1 MHTIDLA
8 YVGRGM
14 HEELVA
20 HIADQEGF
28 YEAENVH
35 VALRDG
41 CAWDEER
48 LRRGATIGLGRA
60 LLSRLT
66 GGVPWVALTVN
77 THRPLF
83 WFLARPGLTE
93 LADLAGKK
101 LAVHAPH
108 TAPGCFARI
117 VLRQAGLDPDRD
129 VDCVVRSPGDYG
141 MDLRQLADG
150 TIDAA
155 YVGSTMA
162 PEAMAGLRV
171 LAWVGDHFRI
181 PTVGVAVDPTHI
193 RPDDPA
199 VQAVVRAHQRALQVI
214 HNDPGT
220 TTKHM
225 RTFLGRHTAEEIQ
238 SHYKTFIAP
247 HYTTDGRADLA
258 TGAKAITAVA
268 AELGVP
274 DAVGA
279 ADFYR
284 FAVVKDDA
292 LIAPADAPL
301 AATHYRDWLR
311 SR

>member
-8 YVGRGM
+8 YVGRGL

-20 HIADQEGF
+20 YIADQQGF
-28 YEAENVH
+28 YDDEGVH

-41 CAWDEER
+41 CAWDEQR

-83 WFLARPGLTE
+83 WFLARPGVNS
-93 LADLAGKK
+93 LAGLAGRR

-117 VLRQAGLDPDRD
+117 VLRGAGLDPDRD
-129 VDCVVRSPGDYG
+129 IECVVRQPGDYG
-141 MDLRQLADG
+141 LDLRHLHDG

-155 YVGSTMA
+155 FVGSTMA
-162 PEAMAGLRV
+162 PEAVAAEHGWQV
-171 LAWVGDHFRI
+171 LAWVGDHFRV
-181 PTVGVAVDPTHI
+181 PTVGVAVDPAHV

-199 VQAVVRAHQRALQVI
+199 VQAVVRAHRRALQVI
-214 HNDPGT
+214 HHDPDT
-220 TTKHM
+220 TVGHL
-225 RTFLGRHTAEEIQ
+225 RTFLGGHTTDEARA
-238 SHYKTFIAP
+238 HYRTFIAP
-247 HYTTDGRADLA
+247 HFTVDGQVDPTVA
-258 TGAKAITAVA
+258 GPAITAVA

-274 DAVGA
+274 ATFSA
-279 ADFYR
+279 AEFYR
-284 FAVVKDDA
+284 T
-292 LIAPADAPL
+292 APSDVREEA
-301 AATHYRDWLR
+301 
-311 SR
+311 

>member
-8 YVGRGM
+8 YVGRGL

-20 HIADQEGF
+20 YIADQED
-28 YEAENVH
+28 YYAAEGVH

-66 GGVPWVALTVN
+66 GGIPWVALNVN
-77 THRPLF
+77 TDRPLF
-83 WFLARPGLTE
+83 WFLARPGLTS
-93 LADLAGKK
+93 LADLAGRR

-129 VDCVVRSPGDYG
+129 LDTVVRPPGDYG
-141 MDLRQLADG
+141 LDLRGLHDG

-155 YVGSTMA
+155 FVGSTMA
-162 PEAMAGLRV
+162 PEAVAAEHGWQV

-181 PTVGVAVDPTHI
+181 PTVGVAVDPTYVH
-193 RPDDPA
+193 PDDPA
-199 VQAVVRAHQRALQVI
+199 VQAVVRAHRRALEVVRK
-214 HNDPGT
+214 DPET
-220 TTKHM
+220 TVRHLHA
-225 RTFLGRHTAEEIQ
+225 FLGRHTVEEVRA
-238 SHYKTFIAP
+238 HYETFIAP
-247 HYTTDGRADLA
+247 YFTTDGRADLA
-258 TGAKAITAVA
+258 VGDTAITAVA

-274 DAVGA
+274 VGVTAAEFYRTAAVGS
-279 ADFYR
+279 D
-284 FAVVKDDA
+284 
-292 LIAPADAPL
+292 
-301 AATHYRDWLR
+301 
-311 SR
+311 